1 MNSLKNDIG
10 FIGAGNMAGALIA
23 GLINGGLD
31 PKEIIASSPEDS
43 HLLALD
49 TEFGIKTTKDNLEI
63 GRARLALA
71 SISKFIELID
81 VESPDLENPAVNQ
94 MYEITKIKY
103 TPGKQKNSRLEL
115 KSIEEGGLSY
125 WSEKTHRW
133 ITGKY
138 DSKNKIFIPPKQN
151 L

>member
-1 MNSLKNDIG
+1 
-10 FIGAGNMAGALIA
+10 
-23 GLINGGLD
+23 
-31 PKEIIASSPEDS
+31 
-43 HLLALD
+43 
-49 TEFGIKTTKDNLEI
+49 
-63 GRARLALA
+63 
-71 SISKFIELID
+71 
-81 VESPDLENPAVNQ
+81 

-103 TPGKQKNSRLEL
+103 TPGRQKNSRHEL